1 MPQALGYCVSVACLI
16 WLLHGYPIKE
26 ELIPAIKDL
35 DWKWIILAVLADL
48 SVYVIH
54 GWRWKTL
61 LGPVI
66 RLRFWRTVQAIFI
79 GLFANEV
86 LPLRTGELIRC
97 YLLAHW
103 NDLRLSL
110 SFASAAVERLIDG
123 VFLVA
128 AFLVTLELCEGR
140 SAKSDPAGE
149 GAGRTAAVRRD
160 SAGVDRNAQ
169 DGSARRSGGRAG
181 GPSTMRHVIEGLH
194 LMGNL
199 QTLGATTAI
208 SLLYFFLQVFS
219 VYALMKADEMDLS
232 LWAAFGILAV
242 IRLGTVVPNAPG
254 NLGLLNA
261 ACVTALHL
269 FDVETNVAK
278 TFSIIMFAAW
288 TLPLLLAGAVAVAQ
302 TGLNIGELRDRA
314 KDSGRRARQAP
325 AREPPAPTI

>member
-1 MPQALGYCVSVACLI
+1 MPQALGYCVSAACLI

-35 DWKWIILAVLADL
+35 DWKWIVLAILADL

-66 RLRFWRTVQAIFI
+66 QLRFWRTVQAIFI

-123 VFLVA
+123 VFMVA
-128 AFLVTLELCEGR
+128 AFLVTLGFVNGVPPNLILLGKALAALLLFAAILLVWIVMRKMEPHAVLGESR
-140 SAKSDPAGE
+140 WSA
-149 GAGRTAAVRRD
+149 
-160 SAGVDRNAQ
+160 
-169 DGSARRSGGRAG
+169 
-181 GPSTMRHVIEGLH
+181 TMRHVIEGLH

-199 QTLGATTAI
+199 QTLGATTII

-314 KDSGRRARQAP
+314 RDSGQRSRQAP
-325 AREPPAPTI
+325 AQEPPAPTI